1 MSARHRHPWTA
12 GGEVLGGHAMVNVPV
27 ARRYARALLE
37 AAGGQADAVLEQLE
51 VVVKFF
57 EDNQAI
63 FATLCSPALPRNQR
77 LAGVEGMIG
86 SVAGLQ
92 PSLGN
97 LLKLLSDRSRLST
110 LPLLAR
116 QYRDLVDAR
125 LGRVRGKVSSATPLG
140 AEQLGAI
147 ERSLGAITRRDVI
160 VETRVDPSLLGGVV
174 AQVGS
179 RVYDGSLKTQLRE
192 LGQQLMQR

>member
-1 MSARHRHPWTA
+1 
-12 GGEVLGGHAMVNVPV
+12 MVNVPV

-51 VVVKFF
+51 AVVQFF
-57 EDNQAI
+57 EENKPI

-92 PSLGN
+92 PTLAN
-97 LLKLLSDRSRLST
+97 LLKLLVDRNRLAT

-140 AEQLGAI
+140 KDQLSAI
-147 ERSLGAITRRDVI
+147 EQSLATLTQRRVLI
-160 VETRVDPSLLGGVV
+160 EAKVDPSLLGGVV

-179 RVYDGSLKTQLRE
+179 RVYDGSLKAQLRE
-192 LGQQLMQR
+192 LGQQLLQH